1 MTGARDPAADLE
13 CRLGPRYD
21 GGRRSCLRIALYT
34 YGEELEAGCTKE
46 LSTAYLCNGTC
57 SDWVLIE
64 FFKYI
69 LEWPLKYVLYDFLGV
84 C

>member
-34 YGEELEAGCTKE
+34 YGDKMKVCTDELNARNLPVQWPPFQSEFRRIFRIHP
-46 LSTAYLCNGTC
+46 GTV
-57 SDWVLIE
+57 SGRH
-64 FFKYI
+64 
-69 LEWPLKYVLYDFLGV
+69 FL
-84 C
+84 